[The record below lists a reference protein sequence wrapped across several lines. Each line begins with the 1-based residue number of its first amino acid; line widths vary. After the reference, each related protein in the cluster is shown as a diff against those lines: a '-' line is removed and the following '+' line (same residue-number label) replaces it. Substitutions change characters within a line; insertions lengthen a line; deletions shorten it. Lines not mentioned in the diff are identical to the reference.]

1 MVSDKRE
8 SGHAAFLQLCS
19 CVRLHFPVYGG
30 VVADVAFTSSSR
42 GGLRGAAPLEG
53 QFWSIP

>member
-1 MVSDKRE
+1 MVSDKQE

-19 CVRLHFPVYGG
+19 CVRLHFPVYGE
-30 VVADVAFTSSSR
+30 VVADVAFTSSSS
-42 GGLRGAAPLEG
+42 GGLAGAAPLTG